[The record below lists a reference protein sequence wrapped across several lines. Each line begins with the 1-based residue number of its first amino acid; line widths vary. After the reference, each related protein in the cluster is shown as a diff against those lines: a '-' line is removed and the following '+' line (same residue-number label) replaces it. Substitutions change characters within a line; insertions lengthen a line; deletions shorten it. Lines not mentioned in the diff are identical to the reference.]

1 MQNPTDPDATYR
13 KQYGH
18 NTGYVANI
26 VNAYNE
32 ENQVITHYD
41 LEPNTYSDPKF
52 TEDILQSL
60 SETLSPTQKKIISVD
75 GAFYNDDLSQ
85 EAKKQ
90 NIELVPSQ
98 LTGAKPNPDK
108 FGYDQFEVEE
118 KEQKVVTCPA
128 GQTPDE
134 SYYDAKKKCYTVKMD
149 KAICEAC
156 PLQEQCPIKPQKKKN
171 VVRFSEKRYRNDQVR
186 AKMETE
192 EYHQL
197 ANSRAGVEGIPS
209 VLRRR
214 YDVDHMPIRGLV
226 RSKIWF
232 GFKIAA
238 MNFKSL
244 VKGCRKLAK
253 DSFGQLWFMLKSRM
267 YNILCKW

>member
-1 MQNPTDPDATYR
+1 
-13 KQYGH
+13 
-18 NTGYVANI
+18 
-26 VNAYNE
+26 
-32 ENQVITHYD
+32 
-41 LEPNTYSDPKF
+41 
-52 TEDILQSL
+52 
-60 SETLSPTQKKIISVD
+60 
-75 GAFYNDDLSQ
+75 
-85 EAKKQ
+85 
-90 NIELVPSQ
+90 
-98 LTGAKPNPDK
+98 
-108 FGYDQFEVEE
+108 
-118 KEQKVVTCPA
+118 
-128 GQTPDE
+128 
-134 SYYDAKKKCYTVKMD
+134 MD

-192 EYHQL
+192 AYHQL

-253 DSFGQLWFMLKSRM
+253 DSFGQLWFMLKSK
-267 YNILCKW
+267 YWGYLSLNF